1 MIVVDDTVKMTYQ
14 EILKSVGYPTDV
26 LIIDFETFFSTDY
39 SLSKMSTIEYIQDPR
54 FDFTGMGYGWDNQIH
69 FIPKPDLYRC
79 MKGLQQYYGENLE
92 QVTIIAKNCKFD
104 MTILAVKFGIIP
116 PYIID
121 IDDLLRHYDAR
132 MSHKMR
138 DVAPMFGLQSKG
150 DTMQFKGLHYEEM
163 DASVRKNLADYGIGD
178 IDIEVDLFKILLPL
192 LTNPTMEIPIAR
204 HTLDLYLK
212 PSFECDFQ
220 TAGILKI
227 QMLVELQELVDKT
240 GCTNKQLSSP
250 LKFTKILQDALPEG
264 EVIPVK
270 QGKPGKNM
278 IKLLGPGVIP
288 AFAKDDVPFQEL
300 LVHPD
305 QTIQNLCKA
314 RQAVKSWPLHI
325 KRINNIMNQAAASG
339 GKIMVPLNYY
349 GAHTGRWSGGEGIN
363 LQNLGGRGRAG
374 SGVHPLIRK
383 MRSLLRAPEGFTL
396 GISDSAQIEARV
408 LAWLANQDDLMKG
421 FADGEDIYSVF
432 ATELFKVPVHKPK
445 GDESDADKRLLK
457 IRRGFGKDAI
467 LGCGY
472 GMGTNK
478 FFSRCV
484 SNEDLRPYFDSGE
497 YDWDFINHLIKTYRS
512 KYSYIPK
519 FWKECES
526 AFKWVIKY
534 PHEQTTV
541 SKKYDK
547 NGNAAGF
554 RLSFFNKKGTVH
566 IVLPSGRHLTYRHC
580 RLAIGG
586 GYTTIQWHYGHLW
599 GGSIVEN
606 IVQAASRDLL
616 AYWILEMEQANLNV
630 IFSNHDEII
639 CMIKKDRPDEPPPT
653 SVNMDLDGMLS
664 IMRTG
669 PDWAE
674 GLPLDAEAELSD
686 VYKK

>member
-1 MIVVDDTVKMTYQ
+1 MKEYQ
-14 EILKSVGYPTDV
+14 KILQNIGWPTNV
-26 LIIDFETFFSTDY
+26 LVLDFESYFDSDY
-39 SLSKMSTIEYIQDPR
+39 SLSKMSTIEYICSPQFELTGLGYEFIEDGRANFLSPNSISHFLQVVKERQDDIV
-54 FDFTGMGYGWDNQIH
+54 F
-69 FIPKPDLYRC
+69 C
-79 MKGLQQYYGENLE
+79 
-92 QVTIIAKNCKFD
+92 AKNCKFD
-104 MTILAVKFGIIP
+104 MTILSTKFGIIP

-163 DASVRKNLADYGIGD
+163 DSVMQSKLREYGTGD
-178 IDIEVDLFKILLPL
+178 IEIEAALFKILLPKI
-192 LTNPTMEIPIAR
+192 TNPTVEIPIAR
-204 HTLDLYLK
+204 HTLDLYLR

-250 LKFTKILQDALPEG
+250 LQFTKLLQDALPEG
-264 EVIPVK
+264 ERVPVK

-288 AFAKDDVPFQEL
+288 ALAKDDVPFQKL
-300 LVHPD
+300 LVHSDPV
-305 QTIQNLCKA
+305 IQNLCKA

-339 GKIMVPLNYY
+339 GKIRVPLHYY

-383 MRSLLRAPEGFTL
+383 MRSLLRAPKGFIL

-408 LAWLANQDDLMKG
+408 LAWLANQDDLIQD
-421 FADGEDIYSVF
+421 FALGKSPYCTL
-432 ATELFKVPVHKPK
+432 ATELFHTEIHKPSEEEK
-445 GDESDADKRLLK
+445 KTSEGQVLT
-457 IRRGFGKDAI
+457 IRYGFGKDGI

-478 FFSRCV
+478 FHNNCIA
-484 SNEDLRPYFDSGE
+484 NEDLRPYFDSGE
-497 YDWDFINHLIKTYRS
+497 YDWNFIDHLIKTYRS
-512 KYSYIPK
+512 KYSNIPK

-541 SKKYDK
+541 SKRYDK
-547 NGNAAGF
+547 DGNAAGF

-580 RLAIGG
+580 SLDKRG
-586 GYTTIQWHYGHLW
+586 TIKWHWGKLW

-616 AYWILEMEQANLNV
+616 AYWILKMEQAGLNV
-630 IFSNHDEII
+630 IFSNHDETICII
-639 CMIKKDRPDEPPPT
+639 EDDMTTRKFDMIQ
-653 SVNMDLDGMLS
+653 MLS
-664 IMRTG
+664 IMRHG

-674 GLPLDAEAELSD
+674 GLPLDAEAELSE